1 MRRGFTL
8 IELLVVI
15 AIIAVL
21 AAILFPVFARAR
33 EKARQA
39 ACSSNVRQLGLAFLL
54 YVSDY
59 DGLLPMS
66 TSNPDRRCEGYWWF
80 EALDPYVR
88 NSQVYACPSG
98 NPLNF
103 TQRCTCSVLTHYHE
117 RYPHLVG
124 DRATYT
130 YDLWDTGPTYSSAPL
145 DQVER
150 PVGKFLIG
158 DGLCYHWHL
167 WDTAMD
173 PAKCGLDLP
182 TWGAIVT
189 APHVAPHNEGYIV
202 TFLDGHTKWRAAGT
216 MTEDMFLI
224 P

>member
-1 MRRGFTL
+1 VQRAFTL

-39 ACSSNVRQLGLAFLL
+39 SCGSNLRQLGVAFTM
-54 YVSDY
+54 YAGDY
-59 DGLLPMS
+59 DGCLPLS
-66 TSNPDRRCEGYWWF
+66 TSNPDRRCEGYWWY
-80 EALDPYVR
+80 EALAPYVR
-88 NSQVYACPSG
+88 NRQLYACPTG

-103 TQRCTCSVLTHYHE
+103 THTCTCSVRTHYYE

-124 DRATYT
+124 ARATYT
-130 YDLWDTGPTYSSAPL
+130 YGLWDGGPTYSALPIDSVQHPA
-145 DQVER
+145 E
-150 PVGKFLIG
+150 KFLIG
-158 DGLCYHWHL
+158 DGLCYHWHR
-167 WDTAMD
+167 WDAPMD

-189 APHVAPHNEGYIV
+189 TPRVAPHSGGYAI
-202 TFLDGHTKWRAAGT
+202 TFIDGHTKWCGAGA
-216 MTEDMFLI
+216 MTEAMFLV